1 MTARERAQRVLQIER
16 DAIAAM
22 AARLDEQ
29 FDRAVAILLACRGK
43 IVVIGMGKSGLIGA
57 KIAATMASTGSPAVF
72 LHAAEAAHGD
82 LGLVHKSDAALVI
95 SNSGETEEIHALL
108 PALRRLGAPIV
119 ALTGAPESRLAQA
132 ADAALDAGVA
142 EEACPLGLAPTASTT
157 AQLALGDALAV
168 ALLEQRGFS
177 AEDFARVHPAGKL
190 GKRLLTRVSDLMHGG
205 DALPRVALD
214 RPMMQVLME
223 MSAKRL
229 GTTVVENAAGELA
242 GVITDGDL
250 RRALQKYG
258 DLSSHTA
265 QEVMT
270 VDPKLVAA
278 DALAAHAALLME
290 QNRVSALLVH
300 DGADRRRIVGIVH
313 LHDLMIAGII

>member
-95 SNSGETEEIHALL
+95 SNSGETEEILALL